1 MEDRP
6 MEGLIVSVGLYLC
19 FALLVAGAYL
29 AFPAEPRVASRHWA
43 GVLPGDT
50 VVVHGESREV
60 LEIDFDH
67 DTVRLD
73 RPFDFPPQ
81 AGDWVVVRHAPA

>member
-1 MEDRP
+1 
-6 MEGLIVSVGLYLC
+6 MEGIIITTGLYLC
-19 FALLVAGAYL
+19 FALIVVGAWL
-29 AFPAEPRVASRHWA
+29 AFPPEPKVIHRHWA

-50 VVVHGESREV
+50 VEVHGEYRKV
-60 LEIDFDH
+60 VEIDFDH

-81 AGDWVVVRHAPA
+81 RGDWVVVQHAPA

>member
-1 MEDRP
+1 
-6 MEGLIVSVGLYLC
+6 MEGTIISIGLYLC

-29 AFPAEPRVASRHWA
+29 AFPAEPRAVSRHWA

-60 LEIDFDH
+60 VEIDFDH
-67 DTVRLD
+67 DTVRLN

-81 AGDWVVVRHAPA
+81 RGDWVVVRHAHA